1 MECYIK
7 VVIIVFIM
15 VMTTSCNPCF
25 FATSSCDYSFRKN
38 YPINSDDE
46 YYVKNNTSKE
56 TRIAD
61 LRYCISY
68 ACPEVYQKYQ
78 LPDENGD
85 YREIIRRKYKDDY
98 KKGYKNADDVMT
110 CYGKIGECMKNNKG
124 YSTKW

>member
-1 MECYIK
+1 MKYYIK

-85 YREIIRRKYKDDY
+85 YREIIGRLFVENIKMIIKR
-98 KKGYKNADDVMT
+98 AIRMQ
-110 CYGKIGECMKNNKG
+110 MM
-124 YSTKW
+124 S

>member
-1 MECYIK
+1 MKCYIK

-85 YREIIRRKYKDDY
+85 YREIIGRLFVENIKMIIKR
-98 KKGYKNADDVMT
+98 AIRMQ
-110 CYGKIGECMKNNKG
+110 MM
-124 YSTKW
+124 S

>member
-1 MECYIK
+1 MKCYIK

-25 FATSSCDYSFRKN
+25 FATSSCH
-38 YPINSDDE
+38 YPFDDMTTRANNDIE

-85 YREIIRRKYKDDY
+85 YREIIGRLFVENIKMIIKR
-98 KKGYKNADDVMT
+98 AIRMQ
-110 CYGKIGECMKNNKG
+110 MM
-124 YSTKW
+124 S

>member
-1 MECYIK
+1 
-7 VVIIVFIM
+7 M

-98 KKGYKNADDVMT
+98 NLIITFSYLKKKVFQEMIRNWLIMQLEICTLFV
-110 CYGKIGECMKNNKG
+110 
-124 YSTKW
+124 